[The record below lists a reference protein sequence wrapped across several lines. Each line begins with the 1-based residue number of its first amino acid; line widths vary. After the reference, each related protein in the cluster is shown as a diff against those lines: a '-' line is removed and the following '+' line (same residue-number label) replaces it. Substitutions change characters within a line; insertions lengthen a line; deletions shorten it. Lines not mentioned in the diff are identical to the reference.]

1 MKTLCQVTC
10 VCNWPGLPVAY
21 FRTNGNAQKKRAQR
35 YSKNVTCDVQRE
47 AQSDGSRAQ
56 RRGDIDN
63 VAPSAGALSS
73 SRVRECKYDQVA
85 KSKQGQI
92 VHHMAHGGFDE
103 EFLMQHPVS
112 TLNWCIL
119 TLGSQGKVEVAEQL
133 FHWMRLKGTANEHSL
148 IKLFEAYESSR
159 THPSRAVKT
168 WRNVSRMQCPFSPG
182 FRSSAALLKTFRPY
196 RDVRGALRIFNEMKR
211 RQIPMNHYAYNTM
224 IRIAAES
231 GDLETAMDIESQ
243 LREDPGLQTD
253 VRTYSSLM
261 QALGKTG
268 RWSHTKIVH
277 DLLESQGM
285 SLDETLGLQLIS
297 GYAKCGMPAAAEGVL
312 EEMMSDKTGIVPNRL
327 HWNAL
332 LDAYATSKQYDRCL
346 EAYSRMTDASGVKPD
361 SYTMVALLKAGKGSH
376 IGRPAVKFVLEELN
390 KYRIGINVELC
401 SSAISCCRSQWHA
414 SKEEA
419 KLSAELAN
427 RIWGEMLAA
436 KVQPNKIAYNTL
448 LAARAD
454 ADDIHGVK
462 DLFQAFEEDSHV
474 EPDEATWRILIRAF
488 EQSEEWSQDLEN
500 ILILR
505 KTWETLH
512 EG

>member
-1 MKTLCQVTC
+1 MGC
-10 VCNWPGLPVAY
+10 
-21 FRTNGNAQKKRAQR
+21 FTNRNAQRKRVQRLSNNHGRVICEAQR
-35 YSKNVTCDVQRE
+35 GSE
-47 AQSDGSRAQ
+47 SEGSRAQ
-56 RRGDIDN
+56 RQGGVDDVASTGGAFGGPGGKVCKHDQGARG
-63 VAPSAGALSS
+63 
-73 SRVRECKYDQVA
+73 R
-85 KSKQGQI
+85 QGQI
-92 VHHMAHGGFDE
+92 VHHMAHGDFDE
-103 EFLMQHPVS
+103 DFLMQQPVS

-119 TLGSQGKVEVAEQL
+119 MLGSQRKVDVAEQL

-148 IKLFEAYESSR
+148 IKLFEAYEACKM
-159 THPSRAVKT
+159 HPSRAVKT

-182 FRSSAALLKTFRPY
+182 FKSSAALLKTFRPY

-243 LREDPGLQTD
+243 LRMAPGLQTD

-261 QALGKTG
+261 QAIGKTG
-268 RWSHTKIVH
+268 RWSHTQIVH
-277 DLLESQGM
+277 ELLEREGM
-285 SLDETLGLQLIS
+285 SLDETLGLQLIA
-297 GYAKCGMPAAAEGVL
+297 GYAKCGMPTAAERVL
-312 EEMMSDKTGIVPNRL
+312 EEMVGSELGIVPNRL

-332 LDAYATSKQYDRCL
+332 LDAYATSKQYDGCL
-346 EAYSRMTDASGVKPD
+346 EAYGRMIHASRVKPD
-361 SYTMVALLKAGKGSH
+361 SYTMVALLKAGKGSQV
-376 IGRPAVKFVLEELN
+376 GRPAVNFVLEELN
-390 KYRIGINVELC
+390 KYQIKMNVELC

-427 RIWGEMLAA
+427 AIWGKMLAA

-454 ADDIHGVK
+454 ADDIYGVK
-462 DLFQAFEEDSHV
+462 DLFQAFEEDPTV
-474 EPDEATWRILIRAF
+474 EPDEATWRILIRAY
-488 EQSEEWSQDLEN
+488 EQSEEWSDELEK
-500 ILILR
+500 IRILR